1 MGLLDEELNG
11 ITKVLF
17 LTTIAIDFVMIVLKG
32 FDGPWYIY
40 MFRFVLLF
48 SYLIPISLRVNLDM
62 GKIFYS
68 WQIQRDKSIAG
79 TVGTFYSIESVYAG
93 YMECNAW
100 VGPPLSQRS

>member
-17 LTTIAIDFVMIVLKG
+17 LTTIAIAFVMIVLKG
-32 FDGPWYIY
+32 FDGSWYIY
-40 MFRFVLLF
+40 MFRIVLLF

-68 WQIQRDKSIAG
+68 WQI
-79 TVGTFYSIESVYAG
+79 
-93 YMECNAW
+93 
-100 VGPPLSQRS
+100 